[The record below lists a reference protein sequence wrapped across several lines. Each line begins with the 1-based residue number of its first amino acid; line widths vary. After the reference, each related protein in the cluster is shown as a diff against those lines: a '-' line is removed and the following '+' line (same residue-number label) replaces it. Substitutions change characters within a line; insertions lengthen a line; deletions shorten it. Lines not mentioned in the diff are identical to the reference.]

1 MRHSGEVQFDSPAT
15 LLPPRH
21 RVVPGAKQWW
31 TIRALMGVAMLLLPQ
46 LVALMITGMQWL
58 LATLIATAALGAVYV
73 VVMPRLR
80 YRVHRWEAL
89 PEAVYT
95 LTGWLSREWR
105 VAPLSRIQTID
116 TQRGPLQQL
125 LGLATVTITTASA
138 AGPLKIDGLDA
149 DDAAQLARSLTEETN
164 RTAGDAT

>member
-1 MRHSGEVQFDSPAT
+1 VQIDSPAA
-15 LLPPRH
+15 LRAPRN
-21 RVVPGAKQWW
+21 RVHPRARQWW
-31 TIRALMGVAMLLLPQ
+31 TIRALIGVAVLLVPQ
-46 LVALMITGMQWL
+46 LVALMIAGNQWL
-58 LATLIATAALGAVYV
+58 VPAVVATVVLGAAYV

-80 YRVHRWEAL
+80 YQVHRWEAS

-95 LTGWLSREWR
+95 LSGWLSREWR

-125 LGLATVTITTASA
+125 LRLATVTITTASA

-149 DDAAQLARSLTEETN
+149 EDAAELARDLTEATN
-164 RTAGDAT
+164 RAPGDAT

>member
-1 MRHSGEVQFDSPAT
+1 VRHSGEVQIDSPAT
-15 LLPPRH
+15 LRPPRH
-21 RVVPGAKQWW
+21 RVDPRAKQWW

-80 YRVHRWEAL
+80 YRVHRWEAS

-95 LTGWLSREWR
+95 LAGWLSREWR

-116 TQRGPLQQL
+116 TERGPLQQL

-164 RTAGDAT
+164 RTPGDAT